1 MRLKEFQ
8 EVSLGKLDKQMNLRS
23 TRNVVDILGEG
34 LKTVRTIC
42 SEILKLKHRL
52 EVDDY
57 FTSVDIALNPSKMN
71 FDRYE

>member
-1 MRLKEFQ
+1 
-8 EVSLGKLDKQMNLRS
+8 MNLRS